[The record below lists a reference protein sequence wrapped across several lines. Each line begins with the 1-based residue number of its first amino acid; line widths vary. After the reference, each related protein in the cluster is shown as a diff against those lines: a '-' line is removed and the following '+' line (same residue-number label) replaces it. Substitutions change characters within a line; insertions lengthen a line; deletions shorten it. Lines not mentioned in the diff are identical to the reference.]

1 MIRGAAIVR
10 FLVTMTSL
18 SKTVFVVFVIGFTAG
33 FLLALGV

>member
-18 SKTVFVVFVIGFTAG
+18 SKTVFVVFVIGFAAG